1 MLQKRKWHRFVG
13 SLLSFVFVFTMLFP
27 MGTGLALEAENTL
40 ETTAAFEEDN
50 PLANGEKTTSADSI
64 IVEPVKPGAGT
75 IASEEERPGEI
86 IVKYKKG
93 KERQARAAL
102 ATMGVQEVEQAD
114 NGMTLYTLQ
123 PGEDMAQVIE
133 ELEQNPAVEY
143 AEPNQE
149 YMVFSD
155 ASSQEAITDEYFEQ
169 QWALKNIKAEE
180 AWEKT
185 AGLSGTVKV
194 AVIDTGVDDSHPD
207 LVGRVLQGKNFA
219 ERKSDGTLY
228 PENRDSKDDHGH
240 GTQVAGI
247 ISALYNN
254 QKGIAG
260 AVGSA
265 DVKIYPVKVMH
276 DKGSGSTFDIA
287 NGIQYA
293 ADQGVDIIN
302 LSLGGKY
309 SKAIEQA
316 VKYAQNKG
324 ILVVAAAGNAAT
336 NVDAVYPAA
345 LPDVL
350 TVGAIT
356 QDKDKIADFSNQG
369 STLDVVAPGVDIIT
383 TTIKEK
389 GTLGDESKGYY
400 VKVSGTSFAAPYA
413 AAVAALYKLQNP
425 GAAASDIAYAITA
438 AATDL
443 GTAGRDNTYGYG
455 KLNAAKTLDPITDP
469 EQRPAI
475 QILEPTKDS
484 HVMGEVSIQARVSD
498 ETINSVRFYLDE
510 VKEENLISLINKQ
523 GEQTLY
529 NTKWD
534 TKKIADGSYT
544 VWAVAYNGEAE
555 IGRTSVPVI
564 VNNNPKNG
572 LMLNVFDPEGNK
584 APGAKVSIYTK
595 APVSQEETPFPS
607 SATAPYTY
615 KLLWSGSTDSLG
627 VARVPGTIVTDL
639 TTVSIVVYG
648 GFDYADAAEG
658 NTVFLYNKTVEGP
671 GVFTIRGEETVPVTL
686 NTLGENQKKLENV
699 KYFATLI
706 DDNGITVGTTT
717 ALNEEGSSIS
727 TVFMNKGKYNLF
739 AYSKAAE
746 ATYFLHERAKQIA
759 QATTIVFDGSK
770 AGEVGLAPGNNE
782 NKIVNGILYMF
793 NEGTEE
799 TIGINDEVLVGR
811 KLRVTPGSYDFW
823 VDVEV
828 KDPEGG
834 QNWIYVFGTGE
845 TGEKLVEVP
854 ANGKVSI
861 PVGGTLTLAEFA
873 PDLEELKNHLKKTGK
888 EYVPQEDEFT
898 VQKSFE
904 YFFTKQKFT
913 DAYGNLLVG
922 MYRGS
927 LEGSGL
933 WKKQNM
939 NGENPT
945 VSRLDEQSNSW
956 QTQEYY
962 FGNIYPNFKVTRQAD
977 NFTIYNNKF
986 RQFYYWAFWA
996 VVLPTVTPGKYD
1008 VQLTLQNNPLA
1019 GKELTAHM
1027 VNTVKDDRK
1036 YKTIKTTLNGK
1047 PFAANV
1053 TIYHS
1058 VEDGGEM
1065 IWEKSFT
1072 GKANATTGELAI
1084 EDNIKLSSKENG
1096 NLAKIIYIL
1105 TDKEYGAA
1113 NKGEYLFAFRQF
1125 TTLEELKEIKLENM
1139 QRVEISAQDQNGKAI
1154 QTPIR
1159 RDRGIIFPGLV
1170 EGKKVPFYQFTG
1182 NDYKKEVVWL
1192 EPGTYHFDG
1201 HYIVETGERKKVNY
1215 YLFQKDAVVSGSE
1228 GAVNKVLLDGTKTAK
1243 ITFEPDTAG
1252 YHDFRGVSLFPFNP
1266 YRHEMNELNTVGHTF
1281 YLAADIPYHL
1291 DTKLTLGDKE
1301 NPAYTWNYFLEE
1313 AKEQSFAR
1321 GAEKIWQIGKFVPQ
1335 LLLDKTTIKSTEAV
1349 TGRSGIV
1356 DKHGNKVVYTFID
1369 EDSSWSA
1376 AAGETEEQGSL
1387 AVRLQANGQIKV
1399 SKDVEYSVNHEET
1412 KPAGPSVT
1420 EIYPYLRVYKKQAD
1434 GKETRI
1440 FNESKAAYYNGFSES
1455 LGNLE
1460 PGNYRVEV
1468 AFASGPN
1475 GPVTTTLQ
1483 EGTFTVLGSGSGG
1496 SGSGGSGSGGAGGG
1510 GGSMQPMPTPA
1521 KEETKSVSDNQINQ
1535 AVKNALDNNAS
1546 VIRIESDKTAAI
1558 SLTVNQLKTI
1568 KDTKKALEIK
1578 FNNVTFTIPSAVLT
1592 ELPIKD
1598 TATIEFSATA
1608 LNEADAKNVT
1618 DAAENAAMVKKVVGT
1633 IFELRVTAITKAGKA
1648 VGIKTFTEQLQV
1660 NLPVP
1665 KEEHAAALAGQVHAH
1680 RFNPDTKRWDY
1691 IGGTYN
1697 PTTRTISF
1705 TTGKFGRFALLITDE
1720 VMQTFELTD
1729 LRGHWAEQDI
1739 QFMVSQGYVKGIGGG
1754 KFAPNSP
1761 ITRAEFTAMLAR
1773 ILGLQED
1780 KDSAITFKDLSPK
1793 HWAYESVQAAA
1804 KAGLISGYKDG
1815 RFYPDQKITRQEISA
1830 LMARA
1835 LKYKQVENEVS
1846 ENEKSEL
1853 LRKFK
1858 DRKEISLWAEK
1869 DVAAAVKA
1877 GIAAGRRSD
1886 EYAPQ
1891 AYATRAEGAVL
1902 LKRALDKINKTK

>member
-1 MLQKRKWHRFVG
+1 MLKKKNWHRFVG

-27 MGTGLALEAENTL
+27 LGTGQALEAESVL
-40 ETTAAFEEDN
+40 ETTAASDEEN
-50 PLANGEKTTSADSI
+50 RLADGEETTSADSI
-64 IVEPVKPGAGT
+64 IVDPVEPGELNPEI
-75 IASEEERPGEI
+75 IASEKESPGEI

-93 KERQARAAL
+93 KEEQAKSTL
-102 ATMGVQEVEQAD
+102 AVMGIEEVEQSD
-114 NGMTLYTLQ
+114 SGISLYTLQ

-149 YMVFSD
+149 YTVFSD
-155 ASSQEAITDEYFEQ
+155 ISGQEAITDEYFDQ

-180 AWEKT
+180 AWEKVKE
-185 AGLSGTVKV
+185 LSGTVKV

-207 LVGRVLQGKNFA
+207 LEDRVLQGKNFA

-260 AVGSA
+260 AAGLA

-276 DKGSGSTFDIA
+276 DKGAGSTFDIA

-309 SKAIEQA
+309 SQAIEQA

-324 ILVVAAAGNAAT
+324 ILVVAAAGNSAT

-345 LPDVL
+345 LPDVV

-369 STLDVVAPGVDIIT
+369 SALDVVAPGVDIIT

-400 VKVSGTSFAAPYA
+400 AKVSGTSFAAPYA

-425 GAAASDIAYAITA
+425 GAAASDIAYAMTA

-455 KLNAAKTLDPITDP
+455 KLNAAKTLDPLTDP

-475 QILEPTKDS
+475 EILEPAKNG
-484 HVMGEVSIQARVSD
+484 HVMGEVSIQARVSG
-498 ETINSVRFYLDE
+498 ETINTVRFYLDE
-510 VKEENLISLINKQ
+510 VNEEKLIALVNKQ

-529 NTKWD
+529 NTTWD
-534 TKKIADGSYT
+534 TKKIADGSHT
-544 VWAVAYNGEAE
+544 VWAVASNGETE

-564 VNNNPKNG
+564 VNNSPTNG
-572 LMLNVFDPEGNK
+572 LMLNVLDPEGNR

-595 APVSQEETPFPS
+595 VPVAQEGTPVPS

-627 VARVPGTIVTDL
+627 VVRVPGTIVTDL

-648 GFDYADAAEG
+648 GFDYADAAQG
-658 NTVFLYNKTVEGP
+658 NTVFLYNQTVEGP

-686 NTLGENQKKLENV
+686 NTLGENQKKLENT

-717 ALNEEGSSIS
+717 ALNEEDSAIS

-739 AYSKAAE
+739 AYNKAAE
-746 ATYFLHERAKQIA
+746 ATYFLHERAKQIS

-770 AGEVGLAPGNNE
+770 AGEVGLAPGNDE

-793 NEGTEE
+793 SEGTEE
-799 TIGINDEVLVGR
+799 TIGINDEALVGR

-823 VDVEV
+823 ADVEV
-828 KDPEGG
+828 KDPAGG

-845 TGEKLVEVP
+845 TGERLVEIP

-861 PVGGTLTLAEFA
+861 PVGGTLALTEFA
-873 PDLEELKNHLKKTGK
+873 PDVEELKNQLKKAGK

-898 VQKSFE
+898 VQKSYD
-904 YFFTKQKFT
+904 YFFTKHKFT

-962 FGNIYPNFKVTRQAD
+962 FGDIYPNFKVTRQGGS
-977 NFTIYNNKF
+977 TIYNNKF

-1008 VQLTLQNNPLA
+1008 VELKLQYNPLA
-1019 GKELTAHM
+1019 GKELTGHM

-1036 YKTIKTTLNGK
+1036 YKTMKTTLNGK

-1058 VEDGGEM
+1058 VEEGGEM
-1065 IWEKSFT
+1065 IWEKSFA

-1084 EDNIKLSSKENG
+1084 EDNIKLSSKKNG

-1125 TTLEELKEIKLENM
+1125 TTLDELQEIKLENM
-1139 QRVEISAQDQNGKAI
+1139 QRVEINAQDQDGKAI
-1154 QTPIR
+1154 QNPIR
-1159 RDRGIIFPGLV
+1159 RDRGIIFPGQV
-1170 EGKKVPFYQFTG
+1170 EGQKVPFYQFTG
-1182 NDYKKEVVWL
+1182 NDYKKEVAWL

-1201 HYIVETGERKKVNY
+1201 HYIVGTGEGKKVNY
-1215 YLFQKDAVVSGSE
+1215 YLFQKDVIVSGSE
-1228 GAVNKVLLDGTKTAK
+1228 GAVNKVLLDGTDTAK
-1243 ITFEPDTAG
+1243 IVFEPDTAG

-1313 AKEQSFAR
+1313 AKEQPFAR
-1321 GAEKIWQIGKFVPQ
+1321 GTEKIWHIGKFVPQ
-1335 LLLDKTTIKSTEAV
+1335 LSLDKTTIKGTEAV

-1369 EDSSWSA
+1369 KDSSWSA
-1376 AAGETEEQGSL
+1376 AAGEAEKQGSL

-1399 SKDVEYSVNHEET
+1399 NEDVEYSISHEET

-1440 FNESKAAYYNGFSES
+1440 FNESKPAYYDGFSES
-1455 LGNLE
+1455 LGNLG

-1475 GPVTTTLQ
+1475 GPVTTALQ

-1496 SGSGGSGSGGAGGG
+1496 SGSGGSGGG
-1510 GGSMQPMPTPA
+1510 GGSVQPTPDPA
-1521 KEETKSVSDNQINQ
+1521 KEGTKSVSDNQINQ

-1546 VIRIESDKTAAI
+1546 VIRIESDKAAAV
-1558 SLTVNQLKTI
+1558 SLTINQLKTI
-1568 KDTKKALEIK
+1568 EDTKKALEIK
-1578 FNNVTFTIPSAVLT
+1578 FNGVTFTIPSAVLT
-1592 ELPIKD
+1592 GLPIKD
-1598 TATIEFSATA
+1598 AATIEFSATA

-1618 DAAENAAMVKKVVGT
+1618 DAAENAAMVKKVVGA
-1633 IFELRVTAITKAGKA
+1633 IFELRVTAVTKAGEA

-1665 KEEHAAALAGQVHAH
+1665 KEDQAAALAGQVHAH

-1697 PTTRTISF
+1697 PATHTISF
-1705 TTGKFGRFALLITDE
+1705 VTSKFSRFALLITDE

-1739 QFMVSQGYVKGIGGG
+1739 QFMVSQGYVRGIGDG

-1761 ITRAEFTAMLAR
+1761 ITRAEFTALLTR

-1780 KDSAITFKDLSPK
+1780 KDSAITFKDLGPG
-1793 HWAYESVQAAA
+1793 HWAYGSVQAAA
-1804 KAGLISGYKDG
+1804 KAGFISGYKDG
-1815 RFYPDQKITRQEISA
+1815 CFYPDQKITRQEISA
-1830 LMARA
+1830 LITRA
-1835 LKYKQVENEVS
+1835 LKYKQVENEIS
-1846 ENEKSEL
+1846 EQEKSEVL
-1853 LRKFK
+1853 GKFK

-1869 DVAAAVKA
+1869 EVAAAVKA
-1877 GIAAGRRSD
+1877 GIAVGRKSD
-1886 EYAPQ
+1886 EYAPR
-1891 AYATRAEGAVL
+1891 ADTTRAEGVVL